1 MCSIL
6 YRRAFGWRFK
16 IGPIEALRKSCFRLK
31 NTGKSVMNRIDF
43 FRRQADRFSAL
54 AQECVDRDI
63 SGKLLKMAS
72 EYREMLNGKG
82 SDDAQ
87 DRSITA

>member
-1 MCSIL
+1 MK
-6 YRRAFGWRFK
+6 R
-16 IGPIEALRKSCFRLK
+16 IE
-31 NTGKSVMNRIDF
+31 F